1 MDTPAQPSDEALS
14 EALRQLELLDEQAED
29 RRRNTDAKLSA
40 IQGTSGL
47 VLTVV
52 AGFVGLIGT
61 SSRLP
66 PTAWTVFEYLALGG
80 ASFFF
85 VWAMQKVRK
94 ASDPQNFQQRT
105 VRGVIRILRERST
118 KTALLEDAINDYSG
132 LIDENNK
139 ATDIKLTYYRAAIEN
154 IIKGVYCL
162 AAIPIIAFASIL
174 WMQVEVLASEH
185 HQTHSPKPP
194 ACARALKSDNTS
206 RSTAHGKI
214 F

>member
-1 MDTPAQPSDEALS
+1 MLTPAQPSDDALS
-14 EALRQLELLDEQAED
+14 EALRQLELLNEQAED

-52 AGFVGLIGT
+52 AGFVGLIGV
-61 SSRLP
+61 SRPLP
-66 PTAWTVFEYLALGG
+66 PTVWTVLEYLALGG

-94 ASDPQNFQQRT
+94 ASDPRNFQGRT
-105 VRGVIRILRERST
+105 VRGVMRILREQST
-118 KTALLEDAINDYSG
+118 KAALLEDAINDYG
-132 LIDENNK
+132 ALIDENNK

-174 WMQVEVLASEH
+174 WMQVKVFANEH
-185 HQTHSPKPP
+185 HQTHSPKP
-194 ACARALKSDNTS
+194 ACARVLKSDNPT
-206 RSTAHGKI
+206 RGAAHGKI